1 MTAAVQAVV
10 LAGSRPS
17 GDPVARHA
25 GVSHKALVPVG
36 GRPMVARVVDALNR
50 CTRVGRIAVVIEDPA
65 VLRTV
70 PGIDALIDQ
79 GAVIGVESAVT
90 PSLSAAKAVTALGDD
105 YPILLTTADHAMLT
119 TDMVDLFLDLSAA
132 TDADVIAALAAK
144 ETITAAYPGT
154 VRTYL
159 RFRDGR
165 YSGCN
170 LFFLATP
177 ASRNA
182 LTFWRRVEE
191 NRKSPWRI
199 AGAIG
204 LGSVLFYVLG
214 ALTLNG
220 ALARLSR
227 AMEATGA
234 AVIMPVA
241 EAAIDVDK
249 PADLDLVEGIVGKRT
264 R

>member
-1 MTAAVQAVV
+1 MTATLQAVV
-10 LAGSRPS
+10 LAGSRLS

-25 GVSHKALVPVG
+25 GVSHKALVPVA
-36 GRPMVARVVDALNR
+36 GRPMVARVVDALKR
-50 CTRVGRIAVVIEDPA
+50 CNRVGRIAVVIEDPT

-70 PGIDALIDQ
+70 PGIDAALDE
-79 GAVIGVESAVT
+79 GTVIGVESAAT
-90 PSLSAAKAVTALGDD
+90 PSMSAAKAVAALGDD
-105 YPILLTTADHAMLT
+105 YPVLLTTADHALLT
-119 TDMVDLFLDLSAA
+119 TEMVDLFLDLSAVK
-132 TDADVIAALAAK
+132 DADVVAALAAK

-182 LTFWRRVEE
+182 LAFWRRVEE

-204 LGSVLFYVLG
+204 LGTVFFYVLG

-227 AMEATGA
+227 AMGATGA
-234 AVIMPVA
+234 AAIMPVA

-249 PADLDLVEGIVGKRT
+249 PADLDLVEGIVEKRSG
-264 R
+264 

>member
-79 GAVIGVESAVT
+79 GAVIGVESAAT

>member
-1 MTAAVQAVV
+1 VTAAVQAVV